1 MNDFFMDTNY
11 LSKCLIVVNMKWLTI
26 TQFQCLNYLH
36 ACFCW
41 NLFYFNLCL
50 SVILD
55 SYSEMLIYNH
65 ILSYYKLCI
74 YFNLCLSVIL
84 DSYSEMLIY
93 NHILSYYKLCIY
105 SNLCLSVMLASLSS
119 ILFTSIS
126 FLTNLNHI
134 GSVMDSVFASNAVD
148 RVFEQWSSQTRD
160 Q

>member
-41 NLFYFNLCL
+41 NLF
-50 SVILD
+50 
-55 SYSEMLIYNH
+55 
-65 ILSYYKLCI
+65 